1 MPLRTI
7 DDPAVR
13 ADLVTRLS
21 RLTPD
26 RPRRWGTL
34 TAHEMLCHLGD
45 ATAMVLLDRPRV
57 VPVDTRPRPLR
68 KRLGLWS
75 PLRWPH
81 GLRTSPHYNP
91 HTLGSRPSDF
101 DRDRARVVDGLERL
115 GAASADAPLEP
126 AHGFFGA
133 MSVGDWQRWAWK
145 HTEHHLR
152 QFGA

>member
-1 MPLRTI
+1 MRTVA
-7 DDPAVR
+7 DPAVR
-13 ADLVTRLS
+13 TDLVTRLS
-21 RLTPD
+21 RLTPGT
-26 RPRRWGTL
+26 PRRWGTL

-45 ATAMVLLDRPRV
+45 ATAMVLRDRPRV

-68 KRLGLWS
+68 KGLGLWS

-115 GAASADAPLEP
+115 AAASADAPLEP

-133 MSVGDWQRWAWK
+133 MSLRDWQRWAWK

>member
-1 MPLRTI
+1 MRTI
-7 DDPAVR
+7 ADPAVR
-13 ADLVTRLS
+13 NDLVTRLS

-26 RPRRWGTL
+26 TPRRWGLL

-45 ATAMVLLDRPRV
+45 ATAMVLRDRPRV
-57 VPVDTRPRPLR
+57 VPVDARRRPLR
-68 KRLGLWS
+68 KGLGLWS

-81 GLRTSPHYNP
+81 GLRTSPHHNP
-91 HTLGSRPSDF
+91 HALGSRPSDF
-101 DRDRARVVDGLERL
+101 ARDLARLVDGLERL
-115 GAASADAPLEP
+115 AMASTDGPLEP

-133 MSVGDWQRWAWK
+133 MSIRDWQRWAWK